1 MVKKVSSSVRRVTVD
16 QVARRAGVSATTVSL
31 VLNGKAEKHR
41 IPAATQSRVL
51 AVVKQLRYR
60 PSVAAR
66 QLAGKRSDVIGV
78 LVNTGAMA
86 DPRLILPME
95 ILAAQRNL
103 RFILGHAVGSSED
116 VWRYLEDF
124 RTRGVDGIISFFH
137 SHPDYAATVLPELAR
152 FENVVYFERPV
163 GLERF
168 SDAVPC
174 YVQPDYEAVGRL
186 GTQHLLESGRRR
198 IAMVMNDLAFPYATA
213 RRAAYQ
219 SMLEECGI
227 GYRENLVWVM
237 DRQPGMH
244 WWQPFDAARA
254 LMAIDAVVVEG
265 EADAILAVNDMVA
278 ARLIVALRQRGRRVP
293 DDVAIV
299 GCDNLEVST
308 VTEPMITTLDLRSQV
323 LAESTMQ
330 MLFRLLDDQPLPEAD
345 RSVTVAPVLVV
356 RNSTE

>member
-1 MVKKVSSSVRRVTVD
+1 
-16 QVARRAGVSATTVSL
+16 
-31 VLNGKAEKHR
+31 
-41 IPAATQSRVL
+41 
-51 AVVKQLRYR
+51 
-60 PSVAAR
+60 
-66 QLAGKRSDVIGV
+66 
-78 LVNTGAMA
+78 
-86 DPRLILPME
+86 ME

-103 RFILGHAVGSSED
+103 RFILGHAVGSSD
-116 VWRYLEDF
+116 KVWRYLEDF

-137 SHPDYAATVLPELAR
+137 SHPDYSATVLPELAR
-152 FENVVYFERPV
+152 FENVVYFERPL

-186 GTQHLLESGRRR
+186 GTQHLLETGRRR

-213 RRAAYQ
+213 RQAAYRGI
-219 SMLEECGI
+219 LEESGI
-227 GYRENLVWVM
+227 GYRENRVWVM

-244 WWQPFDAARA
+244 WGQPFDATRA
-254 LMAIDAVVVEG
+254 LMAIDEVVLEAG
-265 EADAILAVNDMVA
+265 ADAILAVNDMVA

-308 VTEPMITTLDLRSQV
+308 VTDPMITSIDLRSQV

-330 MLFRLLDDQPLPEAD
+330 LLFRMLDDKHVPEAE
-345 RSVTVAPVLVV
+345 RSVTVEPVLVV
-356 RNSTE
+356 RNSSA